1 MKIAIFPICKLF
13 LVAFLLFT
21 ICPTERWKSGLGP
34 TGWGPWRLLLSHF
47 LLAAP
52 TGYELVSRYG
62 KLPFLQWLLPA
73 VFVIFANFAMI
84 LPESILNIPG
94 SSCFIR
100 TITAVCGCFWVF
112 LGLGSSQRNFYR
124 PWAGI
129 AAFAL
134 AGVPPTIYAWK
145 LGSASER
152 DSISMADAGRVIAES
167 TAILTMLD
175 CGWLDS
181 IAKSNANSRL
191 EKLSREVRILNNA
204 LRQPRTTGLD
214 QGVIFARL
222 DRRNESMAALQG
234 SKEPLAQL
242 LLARLLR
249 ESGKLAESESIYMK
263 MKDSA
268 DQGVALLA
276 TQGLAETI
284 NEAGR
289 PAEASMVME
298 FAAERYIDHR
308 AKFLKLAGSMAAES
322 GLGAKALELWAKAEA
337 IDSSLGG
344 EIQRL
349 RNRLLAN
356 FPTCLNKIFS
366 PLR

>member
-1 MKIAIFPICKLF
+1 
-13 LVAFLLFT
+13 
-21 ICPTERWKSGLGP
+21 
-34 TGWGPWRLLLSHF
+34 
-47 LLAAP
+47 
-52 TGYELVSRYG
+52 
-62 KLPFLQWLLPA
+62 
-73 VFVIFANFAMI
+73 
-84 LPESILNIPG
+84 
-94 SSCFIR
+94 
-100 TITAVCGCFWVF
+100 
-112 LGLGSSQRNFYR
+112 
-124 PWAGI
+124 
-129 AAFAL
+129 
-134 AGVPPTIYAWK
+134 
-145 LGSASER
+145 
-152 DSISMADAGRVIAES
+152 MADAGRVIAES